1 MSMPQDDAY
10 GAWFY
15 ESQQDG
21 SARSAARV
29 LPLVFDLVRPS
40 SVVDL
45 GCGTG
50 SWLAEARRIG
60 AETVLGIDGDWVPE
74 SALRIPPDSFLRWD
88 LSHPLRL
95 EGRRFDLA
103 MSLEAAEHLDPA
115 RADSLVAD
123 LCALSDV
130 VLFSAAIPGQT
141 GSDHRNEQ
149 WPTYWRDHFD
159 RWDYQLVDCLR
170 TRLWDDPEIEPW
182 YAQNAFLYV
191 SADRLAADER
201 LRGAAAETGLMPLC
215 AVHPGLLALF
225 SKPFAPAVPTPPVRR
240 PAPLRFT
247 ARAPRDPA
255 GRSLG

>member
-1 MSMPQDDAY
+1 MSVSRSDAY
-10 GAWFY
+10 GTWFY

-21 SARSAARV
+21 SARSAERV

-50 SWLAEARRIG
+50 SWLAAAGRLG
-60 AETVLGIDGDWVPE
+60 AQTLLGVDGDWVAE
-74 SALRIPPDSFLRWD
+74 SALRIRPESFLRWD
-88 LSHPLRL
+88 LSVPLRL
-95 EGRRFDLA
+95 DDRRFDLA
-103 MSLEAAEHLDPA
+103 MSLEAAEHLDPG

-149 WPTYWRDHFD
+149 WPNYWRDHFG
-159 RWDYQLVDCLR
+159 RWGYELVDCLR

-182 YAQNAFLYV
+182 YAQNAYLYV
-191 SADRLAADER
+191 SADRLAGDER
-201 LRGAAAETGLMPLC
+201 LREAAAETGRMPLC

-225 SKPFAPAVPTPPVRR
+225 SKPFAPEVPVPPVRR

-247 ARAPRDPA
+247 SAAR
-255 GRSLG
+255 

>member
-1 MSMPQDDAY
+1 MSMPRDDAY

-21 SARSAARV
+21 SARSAGRV

-50 SWLAEARRIG
+50 SWLAAARALG
-60 AETVLGIDGDWVPE
+60 VETVLGVDGDWVAE
-74 SALRIPPDSFLRWD
+74 SALRIPPDRFLRHD

-95 EGRRFDLA
+95 EGTRFDLA
-103 MSLEAAEHLDPA
+103 MTLEAAEHLDQG
-115 RADSLVAD
+115 RAASLVAD

-149 WPTYWRDHFD
+149 WPTYWREHFG
-159 RWDYQLVDCLR
+159 RWGYELVDCLR

-201 LRGAAAETGLMPLC
+201 LRAAAAETGRMPLC

-225 SKPFAPAVPTPPVRR
+225 SKPFAPADPAPPVRR
-240 PAPLRFT
+240 AAPLRFT
-247 ARAPRDPA
+247 SPAPRDAP
-255 GRSLG
+255 GRIRG

>member
-1 MSMPQDDAY
+1 MSVSRDEAY

-21 SARSAARV
+21 SARSAERV
-29 LPLVFDLVRPS
+29 LPMVFDLVRPS

-50 SWLAEARRIG
+50 SWLAAARTLG
-60 AETVLGIDGDWVPE
+60 VETVLGIDGDWVTDE
-74 SALRIPPDSFLRWD
+74 ALRIPPECFLRRD
-88 LSHPLRL
+88 LSAPLDL

-103 MSLEAAEHLDPA
+103 MSLEAAEHLDPD
-115 RADSLVAD
+115 RAGPLVAE

-149 WPTYWRDHFD
+149 WPGYWRDHFG
-159 RWDYQLVDCLR
+159 RWGYELVDCLR
-170 TRLWDDPEIEPW
+170 TRLWEDPEIEPW

-191 SADRLAADER
+191 SAERLAGDGR
-201 LRGAAAETGLMPLC
+201 LREAAAETGRMPLC
-215 AVHPGLLALF
+215 VVHPGLLALF
-225 SKPFAPAVPTPPVRR
+225 SKPFAPEVPAPPVRR

-247 ARAPRDPA
+247 ASAR
-255 GRSLG
+255 